1 MACLPAG
8 AFHRSTGFGLDQP
21 GRYAAFLFSRIHNFW
36 V

>member
-8 AFHRSTGFGLDQP
+8 FAGVGLDQP
-21 GRYAAFLFSRIHNFW
+21 GRYAAFLFRPIHNFW